1 MTINDL
7 AFEMVKDKDD
17 KNAIK
22 KLEKKI
28 KSWENEKAYPTLD
41 DIYQMAYI
49 IEINPG
55 ELLAI
60 RNRGRKQFYKES
72 DEPPSK
78 KHHWLEID
86 DDVVLVLIG
95 FARLFG
101 IFALFVFGIV
111 LFKFVDTYFGSTGS
125 IVEQEVIVRQIQNA
139 TDPENMTEYNTVQE
153 MVKDVRR
160 NGSVSDMGF

>member
-28 KSWENEKAYPTLD
+28 KSWENEKDYPTLD

-72 DEPPSK
+72 NDPPSK

-101 IFALFVFGIV
+101 IFALFVFCIV

-153 MVKDVRR
+153 MVKDVRK
-160 NGSVSDMGF
+160 NGSVSDIGF

>member
-28 KSWENEKAYPTLD
+28 KSWENEKDYPTLD

-72 DEPPSK
+72 NDPPSK
-78 KHHWLEID
+78 KHHWFEID

-101 IFALFVFGIV
+101 IFALFVFCIV

-153 MVKDVRR
+153 MVKDVRK
-160 NGSVSDMGF
+160 NGSVSDIGF